1 MVQDELK
8 QYGFQLRN
16 EFKSTNSS
24 AHVSLVQSHE
34 MHQVSTEDADDQP
47 GSKRADVVWSTL
59 PIFMRKKSAQHTA
72 YLNYNKS
79 NLVDNTESRGWQ
91 KHWPKRHSQPHLLLL
106 WSNVNHGI
114 VWPITVKPVTH
125 PCTPHCQNFQYS
137 PHQGF
142 LFPFCVLD
150 QTFLHI
156 EEDTFHSILFYLVLG
171 TCLFDQM
178 SVSRRNNS
186 ISCFNDSISCF

>member
-1 MVQDELK
+1 MCVNFRPDTTQLDSPAEDGVLHAKILDRRVALIVQDELK

-16 EFKSTNSS
+16 ECKSTNSS
-24 AHVSLVQSHE
+24 AHASLVQSHE

-59 PIFMRKKSAQHTA
+59 TIFMRKKSDQHTA

-114 VWPITVKPVTH
+114 V
-125 PCTPHCQNFQYS
+125 
-137 PHQGF
+137 
-142 LFPFCVLD
+142 
-150 QTFLHI
+150 
-156 EEDTFHSILFYLVLG
+156 
-171 TCLFDQM
+171 
-178 SVSRRNNS
+178 
-186 ISCFNDSISCF
+186 